1 MHFLVEVSKV
11 YAELELVENSIVASK
26 VVIGDFVIKQ
36 AKAAEHCQVSKVTQS
51 QLLEHQLVQLSY
63 DIHNQ
68 NAYCHQVVVQLFL
81 VEDFLVVDQ
90 VFNFT
95 DLVDL
100 SSMIAF
106 D

>member
-51 QLLEHQLVQLSY
+51 QLLEHQLV
-63 DIHNQ
+63 
-68 NAYCHQVVVQLFL
+68 
-81 VEDFLVVDQ
+81 
-90 VFNFT
+90 
-95 DLVDL
+95 
-100 SSMIAF
+100 
-106 D
+106 